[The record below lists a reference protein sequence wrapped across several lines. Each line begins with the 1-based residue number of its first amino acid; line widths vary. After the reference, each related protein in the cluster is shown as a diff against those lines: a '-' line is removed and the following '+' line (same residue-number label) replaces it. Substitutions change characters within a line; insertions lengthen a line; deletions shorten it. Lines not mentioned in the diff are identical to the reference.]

1 MLDLM
6 QALHHAPSTDTEL
19 SGLMLSDE
27 ELGELGLEQLEHN
40 ADAAVMA
47 IMLPGTLSED
57 EQGSPRD
64 QEQDELDSLWS
75 AALGEPQVRMNRTR
89 SRTRPWTN
97 WTKIW
102 CVASCPRADR
112 TRS

>member
-1 MLDLM
+1 M
-6 QALHHAPSTDTEL
+6 QALNHAPSTDTEL

-89 SRTRPWTN
+89 SRTRP
-97 WTKIW
+97 
-102 CVASCPRADR
+102 
-112 TRS
+112 